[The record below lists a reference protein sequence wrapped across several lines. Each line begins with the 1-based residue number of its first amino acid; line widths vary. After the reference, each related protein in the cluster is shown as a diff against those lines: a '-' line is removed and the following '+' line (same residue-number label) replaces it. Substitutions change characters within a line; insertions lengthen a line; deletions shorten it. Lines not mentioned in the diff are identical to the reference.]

1 MNLIRKDMGYCI
13 FLMGRTLWAIL
24 VKILYTE
31 KVNIQH
37 IMDNKLM
44 VYGRKINKLNDLKSA
59 SNMYYLFIKKN
70 YFFYFYFKF

>member
-1 MNLIRKDMGYCI
+1 M
-13 FLMGRTLWAIL
+13 
-24 VKILYTE
+24 E

-59 SNMYYLFIKKN
+59 SNMYYFIYKKKLF
-70 YFFYFYFKF
+70 FLFLF